1 MLCKLRMIISTSRDS
16 AEAFVCADPFAV
28 VSIADPD
35 TLPARLLQTS
45 LIARCNLQFWD
56 LLEDVGTGQTFNS
69 AMARRILKFVRDD
82 CAGATVLLVHCE
94 AGISRSTAVAKAL
107 GRVLGVEVRHQDASP
122 CNPNSLV
129 MRLVLTEAGV
139 AVDGIQD
146 DMFSEYRAALE
157 ERLRR
162 A

>member
-1 MLCKLRMIISTSRDS
+1 MPKPLSAPTRLRR
-16 AEAFVCADPFAV
+16 A
-28 VSIADPD
+28 SIADPD

-69 AMARRILKFVRDD
+69 AMARRIVESS
-82 CAGATVLLVHCE
+82 CAMIVQARPCFSYTAKL
-94 AGISRSTAVAKAL
+94 ASAARSAVAKAL